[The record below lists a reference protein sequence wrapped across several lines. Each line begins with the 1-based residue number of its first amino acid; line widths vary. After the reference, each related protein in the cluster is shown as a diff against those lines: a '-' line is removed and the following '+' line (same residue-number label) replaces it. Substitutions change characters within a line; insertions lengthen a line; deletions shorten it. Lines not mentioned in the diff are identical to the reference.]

1 MECFFR
7 SLDLFLIQTANEGK
21 KAKCDRGI
29 FTIRLLKYLNLPAP
43 AQNFPVECKQSN
55 LGVWH

>member
-1 MECFFR
+1 MEHFFQ
-7 SLDLFLIQTANEGK
+7 SFDLFLIQTANEEK
-21 KAKCDRGI
+21 TKCDRST
-29 FTIRLLKYLNLPAP
+29 FTTRLLKYLNLPAP